1 MSSMKKGQST
11 DSAGK
16 VDVALQLHEE
26 FQSLSLKNGKPLKII
41 LIRILLWSPQIL
53 FVQSI
58 LRGNMEILMKIIPTA
73 SSKMVYV

>member
-1 MSSMKKGQST
+1 MARRTLQAGQLVQEGVGHVSSMKKGQST

-41 LIRILLWSPQIL
+41 LIRILLLSPQIL
-53 FVQSI
+53 FV
-58 LRGNMEILMKIIPTA
+58 
-73 SSKMVYV
+73 

>member
-1 MSSMKKGQST
+1 MKKGQST

-58 LRGNMEILMKIIPTA
+58 RGNMEILMKIIPTA